1 MDLLH
6 TDKIIA
12 SHCERTF
19 LLTVQRDKWPPW
31 FYPGWNCMFVGLTDR
46 TPVPAWCHMPAGQ
59 YSWGYTRTESDI
71 RSLSWPL
78 AAMPKTPGHL
88 TALKLE
94 HVCVCESLYV

>member
-19 LLTVQRDKWPPW
+19 LLIVQRDKLALW
-31 FYPGWNCMFVGLTDR
+31 FYLGWNWMFVGLMDR

-59 YSWGYTRTESDI
+59 YSWGHTHTESGI
-71 RSLSWPL
+71 RSLSWSL
-78 AAMPKTPGHL
+78 AAMPKTLGHL
-88 TALKLE
+88 AALKLD
-94 HVCVCESLYV
+94 HVHV